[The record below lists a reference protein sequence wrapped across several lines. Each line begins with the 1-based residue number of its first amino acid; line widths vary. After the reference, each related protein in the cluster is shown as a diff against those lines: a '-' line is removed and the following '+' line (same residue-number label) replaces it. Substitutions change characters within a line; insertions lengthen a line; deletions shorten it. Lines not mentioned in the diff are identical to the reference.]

1 MEDKTK
7 NTDRLL
13 VTSLRNGDITSFD
26 KLFAKYSEK
35 LYLFA
40 VGYLKKQED
49 AEGLVQEV
57 FIKVWEKRIELRED
71 LSFKSFLFTIAY
83 NTIIDHFRKWSK
95 EEECLEYFRKTL
107 DLLHSEVEKKVEYS
121 ELEELALKTI
131 EKLPPKRKLIYQ
143 LSRQEELTNKE
154 IAERLK
160 ISIKTVEYH
169 MSLAL
174 KFLKEKMGKEL
185 LPSILFFT
193 LFI

>member
-1 MEDKTK
+1 MGDKTI
-7 NTDRLL
+7 NLDRLL
-13 VTSLRNGDITSFD
+13 ITSLKNGDITSFD

-57 FIKVWEKRIELRED
+57 FIKIWEKRMELRED

-95 EEECLEYFRKTL
+95 EEECLKYFKKTL
-107 DLLHSEVEKKVEYS
+107 DLYHNEAEKKVEYS

-174 KFLKEKMGKEL
+174 KFLKEQLGKEFL
-185 LPSILFFT
+185 HSLLFFS

>member
-1 MEDKTK
+1 MRDKTK
-7 NTDRLL
+7 NTDILL
-13 VTSLRNGDITSFD
+13 ITSLKKGDITSFD

-40 VGYLKKQED
+40 IRYLKKQED
-49 AEGLVQEV
+49 AEGLVQDV
-57 FIKVWEKRIELRED
+57 FIKVWEKRIELKED

-83 NTIIDHFRKWSK
+83 NTIIDHFRKCSK
-95 EEECLEYFRKTL
+95 EKECLEYFRKTL
-107 DLLHSEVEKKVEYS
+107 DFYDNEVEKKAEYS
-121 ELEELALKTI
+121 ELEELALKSI

-143 LSRQEELTNKE
+143 LSRQEELTNRE

-169 MSLAL
+169 ISLAI
-174 KFLKEKMGKEL
+174 KFLKEQLEKEL
-185 LPSILFFT
+185 LSSVLFFF

>member
-1 MEDKTK
+1 MGDKTK

-13 VTSLRNGDITSFD
+13 ITSLKNGDITSFD

-57 FIKVWEKRIELRED
+57 FIKVWEKRLKLRED

-83 NTIIDHFRKWSK
+83 NTIVDHFRKWSK
-95 EEECLEYFRKTL
+95 EEECLEHFRKTL
-107 DLLHSEVEKKVEYS
+107 DLYHNEPEKKVEYS
-121 ELEELALKTI
+121 DLEELALKTI

-169 MSLAL
+169 MSQAL
-174 KFLKEKMGKEL
+174 KFLKEQLGKEL
-185 LPSILFFT
+185 LPSLLFFF

>member
-1 MEDKTK
+1 MGDITR

-13 VTSLRNGDITSFD
+13 ITSLKKGDITSFD

-40 VGYLKKQED
+40 VGYLKNQED

-57 FIKVWEKRIELRED
+57 FIKVWEKRIELREE

-83 NTIIDHFRKWSK
+83 NTIVDHFRKWSK
-95 EEECLEYFRKTL
+95 EKECLEHFRKTL
-107 DLLHSEVEKKVEYS
+107 DLYHNEPEKKVEYS
-121 ELEELALKTI
+121 DLEELALKTI

-143 LSRQEELTNKE
+143 LSRQEELANKE

-169 MSLAL
+169 MSQAL
-174 KFLKEKMGKEL
+174 KFLKEQLGKKL
-185 LPSILFFT
+185 LPSLLFFF
-193 LFI
+193 LFF

>member
-1 MEDKTK
+1 MKDKTK
-7 NTDRLL
+7 NSDRALI
-13 VTSLRNGDITSFD
+13 TSLKNGNIASFD

-35 LYLFA
+35 LYIFA
-40 VGYLKKQED
+40 IGYLKKQED

-57 FIKVWEKRIELRED
+57 FIKVWEKRIELKED

-83 NTIIDHFRKWSK
+83 NTIIDFFRKWSK
-95 EEECLEYFRKTL
+95 EEECLEYLRKNLNLT
-107 DLLHSEVEKKVEYS
+107 HNEVEKKVEYS
-121 ELEELALKTI
+121 ELEELTRKTI
-131 EKLPPKRKLIYQ
+131 EKLSPKRKLIYR
-143 LSRQEELTNKE
+143 LSRQKELTNKE

-174 KFLKEKMGKEL
+174 KFLKEQLGKEL
-185 LPSILFFT
+185 LPSLLFFY

>member
-1 MEDKTK
+1 AEFA
-7 NTDRLL
+7 L
-13 VTSLRNGDITSFD
+13 GDIASFD
-26 KLFAKYSEK
+26 KLFTKYSEK

-57 FIKVWEKRIELRED
+57 FIKVWEKRLELRED

-83 NTIIDHFRKWSK
+83 NAIVDHFRKWSK
-95 EEECLEYFRKTL
+95 EEECLEHFRKTL
-107 DLLHSEVEKKVEYS
+107 DLYHNEPEKKVEYS
-121 ELEELALKTI
+121 DLEELALKTI

-174 KFLKEKMGKEL
+174 KFLKEQLGKKL
-185 LPSILFFT
+185 LPSLLFFF
-193 LFI
+193 LFF

>member
-1 MEDKTK
+1 MGDKTK

-13 VTSLRNGDITSFD
+13 ITSLKKGDITSFD
-26 KLFAKYSEK
+26 KLFTKYSEK

-83 NTIIDHFRKWSK
+83 NTIVDHFRKWSK
-95 EEECLEYFRKTL
+95 EEECLEHFRKTL
-107 DLLHSEVEKKVEYS
+107 DLYHNEPEKKVEYS
-121 ELEELALKTI
+121 DLEELA
-131 EKLPPKRKLIYQ
+131 LPPKRKLIYQ

-174 KFLKEKMGKEL
+174 KFLKEQLGKEL
-185 LPSILFFT
+185 LPSLLFCY

>member
-13 VTSLRNGDITSFD
+13 VTSLKSGDITSFD

-57 FIKVWEKRIELRED
+57 FIKVWEKRIELKEN

-107 DLLHSEVEKKVEYS
+107 DLLHNEVEKKVEYS

-131 EKLPPKRKLIYQ
+131 DKLPPKRKLIYQ